1 MLKRFAVENFRGLRG
16 RTVVDFTKT
25 KKYGFNTDL
34 ICDGLINKVLIVGK
48 NGCGKTNLGLALF
61 DIVMTLTDLN
71 TDRRQ
76 RDASAYLNGDSG
88 MPYAVFEYEFGLG
101 SDDVVYSYRKIS
113 PDTIV
118 YERLEL
124 NGRTVFIRD
133 GDGID
138 ASGLGM
144 IDAEGL
150 KVNPG
155 NGRLSVLR
163 FIVNNTDQPPDS
175 VLTRLMDFVR
185 GMLYFRSVQDGN
197 VYSGL
202 INGTED
208 LAKYIMDHDLVSE
221 FQDFLE
227 DTGGIAMRLGVV
239 SVGGMPDVLVQE
251 TACRRYPLSDVLSS
265 GTGSLMLFFYWM
277 KHFDAVTFLYMD
289 EFDAYYHYALSE
301 SVLRLVCGMTGFQT
315 VFTSHNVALVSNR
328 VMRPDCCWMMSD
340 GIVWAF
346 PDLTGR
352 ELREGHNMEKLLRG
366 GEFDVRPPRASDNRG
381 QAGRA
386 QVPQEDDGKT
396 VGEQGG
402 RISVYSYGTNIHRLM
417 RLVPEDEAEY
427 AFFDIVQV
435 LREDVRSRGLPFPID
450 EYTDVFLVF
459 DMDPQDQGYGGGR
472 QLRRASRLF
481 TDSVDRGKLYLNYP
495 MLESYKHVRS
505 LDDES
510 YLTNTVARNDIQDYK
525 ALVDSECLKAL
536 RNVGGYDGD
545 TFRTLAAMNLRKANL
560 ALNGDSRLPDN
571 EGFYQMDM
579 SRLLEMQIG
588 MLDMDDE
595 PLVMNTSYF
604 IIYELDGSALAR

>member
-1 MLKRFAVENFRGLRG
+1 MS
-16 RTVVDFTKT
+16 
-25 KKYGFNTDL
+25 
-34 ICDGLINKVLIVGK
+34 
-48 NGCGKTNLGLALF
+48 
-61 DIVMTLTDLN
+61 
-71 TDRRQ
+71 DRRV
-76 RDASAYLNGDSG
+76 LLIT
-88 MPYAVFEYEFGLG
+88 E
-101 SDDVVYSYRKIS
+101 
-113 PDTIV
+113 
-118 YERLEL
+118 
-124 NGRTVFIRD
+124 GRRAEPRFLRR
-133 GDGID
+133 
-138 ASGLGM
+138 M
-144 IDAEGL
+144 IE
-150 KVNPG
+150 
-155 NGRLSVLR
+155 
-163 FIVNNTDQPPDS
+163 
-175 VLTRLMDFVR
+175 
-185 GMLYFRSVQDGN
+185 
-197 VYSGL
+197 
-202 INGTED
+202 
-208 LAKYIMDHDLVSE
+208 
-221 FQDFLE
+221 
-227 DTGGIAMRLGVV
+227 
-239 SVGGMPDVLVQE
+239 
-251 TACRRYPLSDVLSS
+251 
-265 GTGSLMLFFYWM
+265 
-277 KHFDAVTFLYMD
+277 
-289 EFDAYYHYALSE
+289 
-301 SVLRLVCGMTGFQT
+301 
-315 VFTSHNVALVSNR
+315 
-328 VMRPDCCWMMSD
+328 
-340 GIVWAF
+340 
-346 PDLTGR
+346 
-352 ELREGHNMEKLLRG
+352 
-366 GEFDVRPPRASDNRG
+366 
-381 QAGRA
+381 
-386 QVPQEDDGKT
+386 KT

-510 YLTNTVARNDIQDYK
+510 YLTSTVARNDIQDYK